1 MQHDRLLLVDDD
13 AELSVLVS
21 DYLLGENYIVETA
34 TTAEAAW
41 HSIAA
46 SPIDLVLLDVRLPD
60 ADGFSMLRDLRT
72 KGSLPVIMLTSRR
85 TPVDRILGLELG
97 ADDYIAKPFELAELR
112 ARIRAVLRRARQVE
126 DSDVAGSIEALTFAG
141 LILDLT
147 HRRLL
152 GADGKELLLT
162 SGEFDLL
169 RVFAEH
175 PRRPLTQNQLMDL
188 ARARNWTPCDRSMD
202 MLVSRLRRRIASVVH
217 GAEIIATARNVG
229 YVFDVKVDRR
239 LLVASAV
246 RASLG

>member
-1 MQHDRLLLVDDD
+1 
-13 AELSVLVS
+13 
-21 DYLLGENYIVETA
+21 
-34 TTAEAAW
+34 
-41 HSIAA
+41 
-46 SPIDLVLLDVRLPD
+46 
-60 ADGFSMLRDLRT
+60 MLRDLRT